1 MTQTIVGAACR
12 SEIKTFYRVRL
23 SQSVLDIL
31 IFLGF
36 FQIFANFDTLDTS
49 NGRNSVIYGPIRE
62 ILAVLERARR
72 GESRLSV
79 RHATPLTPSV
89 KEFTCDS
96 ADGFF
101 FTYTIIGSWTNSFL
115 CR

>member
-1 MTQTIVGAACR
+1 MTQTKFGAACR
-12 SEIKTFYRVRL
+12 SEINTFYRVHL
-23 SQSVLDIL
+23 SQPVLEIL

-36 FQIFANFDTLDTS
+36 FQIFANFDALDAS

-72 GESRLSV
+72 GESRRSV
-79 RHATPLTPSV
+79 RRATPLTPSV

-96 ADGFF
+96 ADSFF
-101 FTYTIIGSWTNSFL
+101 VPHTILGSWTNSFF